1 MAGWLALVGWLV
13 SSGWSGGDDP
23 ALGDR
28 DDAESN
34 GGGDGNDDD
43 SADSDV
49 DSRSTAS
56 AAVMLI
62 CCSSFSNFPALV
74 PIFVEHGVGEG
85 KRFAIPPV

>member
-56 AAVMLI
+56 LPCI
-62 CCSSFSNFPALV
+62 SSY
-74 PIFVEHGVGEG
+74 FVEYGVGEG
-85 KRFAIPPV
+85 KHFAIPPV